1 MGLIASSDNHV
12 GMPGRSYPG
21 DRQIHT
27 PFPGG
32 LCAVWAKDLTADS
45 VFEALRARR
54 CYGTTG
60 ARIALRFSM
69 GDVAM
74 GGSGSAGVARKGS
87 VEIAGTDELARVEVV
102 RDCRTWREIPCAGDR
117 LRAEFDVPA
126 EAGVYYL
133 RIYQK
138 DGQRAWSSPIWIE

>member
-27 PFPGG
+27 PFAGG
-32 LCAVWAKDLTADS
+32 LCAIWAEELTRDS
-45 VFEALRARR
+45 LFKSLRARR

-60 ARIALRFSM
+60 ARIVLRFSI
-69 GDVAM
+69 GGVPM
-74 GGSGSAGVARKGS
+74 GGFLRAAQPSRGVL
-87 VEIAGTDELARVEVV
+87 EIAGTEELTSVELL
-102 RDCRTWREIPCAGDR
+102 RDLSVFHAFSCSGDR

-126 EAGVYYL
+126 GPAVYYV
-133 RIYQK
+133 RVRQE